1 MPTLNWTEYLRDR
14 AALRG
19 FDLAL
24 LENIVQY
31 STERY
36 FDTETGRHVV
46 VVRHDDQLILI
57 PFELEGDQITPVTVH
72 AITRQQI
79 RFRLSTEGR

>member
-1 MPTLNWTEYLRDR
+1 
-14 AALRG
+14 
-19 FDLAL
+19 
-24 LENIVQY
+24 
-31 STERY
+31 
-36 FDTETGRHVV
+36 V